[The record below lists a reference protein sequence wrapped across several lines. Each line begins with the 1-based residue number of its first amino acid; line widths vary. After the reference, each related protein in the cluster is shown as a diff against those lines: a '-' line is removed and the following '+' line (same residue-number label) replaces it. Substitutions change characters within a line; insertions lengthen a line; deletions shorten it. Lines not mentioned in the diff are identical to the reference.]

1 MQLNYRDKIVRD
13 THQQLMNFI
22 WALRKKHGKAYTGI
36 IIKAETFVVKYQM
49 PPFVDSTFKTPTPIG
64 MRLLLAN
71 NKPLSLAA
79 ITSIV
84 EYYNHNLELMKQRS
98 DKSREAFVR
107 IISLM
112 YFVDALI
119 DILIGRDELVL
130 TDELKQR
137 FKSYTAAILNFMED
151 IDRRKT
157 ETGVYALSG
166 NNVLEAAESLD
177 TIKAILGVVTVSEW
191 YNTYQLILDRF
202 MLKELAGQMRLEL
215 SLQNLT
221 KP

>member
-13 THQQLMNFI
+13 THQRLWNLI
-22 WALRKKHGKAYTGI
+22 ASLRKKYGKAYTGLAI
-36 IIKAETFVVKYQM
+36 QAETFVVKYQM
-49 PPFVDSTFKTPTPIG
+49 PPFVDSTFSTPTPIG

-79 ITSIV
+79 ITSII
-84 EYYNHNLELMKQRS
+84 EYYSHNLELLKQRS

-107 IISLM
+107 IVSLM

-137 FKSYTAAILNFMED
+137 FKSYTSAILNFMED

-166 NNVLEAAESLD
+166 NNVLEATESLD
-177 TIKAILGVVTVSEW
+177 TIKAILSVATVSEW
-191 YNTYQLILDRF
+191 YSTYQLILDRF
-202 MLKELAGQMRLEL
+202 MLKKLEG
-215 SLQNLT
+215 
-221 KP
+221 

>member
-13 THQQLMNFI
+13 THLQLSKRI
-22 WALRKKHGKAYTGI
+22 KSLSKKYGKAYIGFVTQ
-36 IIKAETFVVKYQM
+36 AEMFVVKCQM

-71 NKPLSLAA
+71 DNPLSLAA
-79 ITSIV
+79 TTSIV
-84 EYYNHNLELMKQRS
+84 EYYSHNLELLKQRS
-98 DKSREAFVR
+98 NRSREAFVR
-107 IISLM
+107 IVSLM

-119 DILIGRDELVL
+119 DILIGRNELVL
-130 TDELKQR
+130 TDEVKQR
-137 FKSYTAAILNFMED
+137 FKSYTSAILNFMED

-177 TIKAILGVVTVSEW
+177 TIKAILSVATVSEW
-191 YNTYQLILDRF
+191 YSTYQLSLDRF
-202 MLKELAGQMRLEL
+202 ILKRLE
-215 SLQNLT
+215 
-221 KP
+221 

>member
-13 THQQLMNFI
+13 THQRLWNLI
-22 WALRKKHGKAYTGI
+22 ASLRKKYGKAYTGLVI
-36 IIKAETFVVKYQM
+36 QAETFVVKYQM
-49 PPFVDSTFKTPTPIG
+49 PPFVDSTFSTPTPIG

-79 ITSIV
+79 ITSII
-84 EYYNHNLELMKQRS
+84 EYYSYNLELIKQRS

-107 IISLM
+107 IVSLM

-137 FKSYTAAILNFMED
+137 FKSYTSAILNFMED

-177 TIKAILGVVTVSEW
+177 TIKAILSVATVSEW
-191 YNTYQLILDRF
+191 YSTYQLILDRF
-202 MLKELAGQMRLEL
+202 MLKKLEG
-215 SLQNLT
+215 
-221 KP
+221 

>member
-13 THQQLMNFI
+13 THQRLWNLI
-22 WALRKKHGKAYTGI
+22 ASLRKKYGKAYTRFVI
-36 IIKAETFVVKYQM
+36 EAETFVVKYQM
-49 PPFVDSTFKTPTPIG
+49 PPFVDSTFTTPTPIG

-79 ITSIV
+79 ITSII
-84 EYYNHNLELMKQRS
+84 EYYNHNLELLKQRS
-98 DKSREAFVR
+98 ERSREAFVR
-107 IISLM
+107 IVSLM

-137 FKSYTAAILNFMED
+137 FKSYTSAILNFMED

-166 NNVLEAAESLD
+166 DNVLEAAESLD
-177 TIKAILGVVTVSEW
+177 TIKAILSVATVSEW
-191 YNTYQLILDRF
+191 YSTYQLILDRF
-202 MLKELAGQMRLEL
+202 ILKRLE
-215 SLQNLT
+215 
-221 KP
+221 